1 MKSCNVLNLIGRKAS
16 VKNLAP
22 ISLNLLVKF
31 ARKISPT
38 NLTFIA
44 IKNVSTNIRVFM
56 LIKVYLSLNI
66 RGFMP
71 VKVYENGSS
80 QLYPI
85 ITRLKNHLFC

>member
-1 MKSCNVLNLIGRKAS
+1 MKNCNVLNLIGRKAS

-22 ISLNLLVKF
+22 ISLYLLIKF

-56 LIKVYLSLNI
+56 LIKVY
-66 RGFMP
+66 
-71 VKVYENGSS
+71 ENGSS

-85 ITRLKNHLFC
+85 ITRLKNHLFY